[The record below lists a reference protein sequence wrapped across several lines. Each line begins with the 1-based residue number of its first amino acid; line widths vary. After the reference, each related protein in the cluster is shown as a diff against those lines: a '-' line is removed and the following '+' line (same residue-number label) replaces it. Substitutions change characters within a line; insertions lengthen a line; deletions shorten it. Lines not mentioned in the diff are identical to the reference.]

1 MTPPV
6 RVTVIIPTYNDA
18 AFLPAAVDSA
28 LAQTLPGVEVIVV
41 DDGST
46 DDTQALVR
54 ERWGARVR
62 YLRQEHRGLA
72 AARNTGIAQARGD
85 LLIFLDADDELLPR
99 CAEARAALLDASPAL
114 GWVFSD
120 LFLVDETG
128 DLGRRASDIYRYERG
143 RLHGLLFGELLRRGN
158 FIPVHAITF
167 RTAVVRA
174 AGGFDEGLP
183 NTEDYD
189 LLVRVARTS
198 SAAYLDQPLGR
209 YRLRAGSMSTDR
221 LAMSETMLA
230 IMARLEREWPDE
242 VRPHARSWRRRKAE
256 LALRAALTPSSRL
269 RRGERLA
276 WAWRAVRMRP
286 LQGAAYRVLGG
297 LLTKTRP

>member
-6 RVTVIIPTYNDA
+6 RVTVIIPTYNHA
-18 AFLPAAVDSA
+18 TYLPSAVDSA
-28 LAQTLPGVEVIVV
+28 LAQTLPGVEIIVV

-46 DDTQALVR
+46 DDTPTLVR

-62 YLRQEHRGLA
+62 YVRQDNRGLA
-72 AARNTGIAQARGD
+72 AARNAGIAEARGD
-85 LLIFLDADDELLPR
+85 SLIFLDADDELLPR
-99 CAEARAALLDASPAL
+99 CAEARAALLDSSPAL

-120 LFLVDETG
+120 LLLVDETG
-128 DLGRRASDIYRYERG
+128 TVVRRASDAYRYERG

-174 AGGFDEGLP
+174 AGGFDERLP

-189 LLVRVARTS
+189 LLVRLARTWPT
-198 SAAYLDQPLGR
+198 AYLDQPLGR
-209 YRLRAGSMSTDR
+209 YRLRAGSMSADR
-221 LAMSETMLA
+221 PAMAETMLA
-230 IMARLEREWPDE
+230 IMARLEREWPDD
-242 VRPHARSWRRRKAE
+242 VRPHTRAWRRRKADV
-256 LALRAALTPSSRL
+256 ALRAALTPSPAL
-269 RRGERLA
+269 RRRERLA

-286 LQGAAYRVLGG
+286 VQGRAYRVIGG
-297 LLTKTRP
+297 LLTRTRS